1 MGRRPMSEPL
11 LLSPSP
17 AVPRVLLFRPFWR
30 VSLWSLAQAM
40 PREPGGGSPTNGP
53 YTGFPVRSLC
63 SAPASSPF
71 PTVPRA
77 GFGISFRRAACYS
90 SSYFAGSISVTF
102 ILSTLMEAFS
112 LTQRKSLFCFY
123 EVFLREQRL
132 MSVFS
137 LSPLTRALK
146 FLETKEASS
155 QGKDWKSSLQ
165 LLQSLCALVR
175 NP

>member
-1 MGRRPMSEPL
+1 MSEPL

-102 ILSTLMEAFS
+102 ILSTLMEALS

-123 EVFLREQRL
+123 EFFFEG
-132 MSVFS
+132 
-137 LSPLTRALK
+137 A
-146 FLETKEASS
+146 EA
-155 QGKDWKSSLQ
+155 DE
-165 LLQSLCALVR
+165 CV
-175 NP
+175 